1 MPIKHQLTVTDI
13 NGSLREC
20 LNITHD
26 MTYPGYVRVEF
37 ASNRTAP
44 ATYFEWYP
52 VDDFIQNNPNL
63 IHIVKKSKQPAHDD
77 LGVVSHA
84 TVTTII
90 DKTKKWKPG
99 IYKGFPVWISR
110 GTGEGQV
117 RNVIENTHNSL
128 TVDKKFDLKPDKTS
142 QYVLSHNIHNATV
155 MNNTVPGNEN

>member
-1 MPIKHQLTVTDI
+1 
-13 NGSLREC
+13 
-20 LNITHD
+20 